1 MPSMGEGERLFK
13 SYHVAARFKG
23 LSFDYEVTALS
34 RDEALEE
41 SRYYL
46 KELLGE
52 LINQEAEFDIE
63 EITEPG
69 QGTA

>member
-1 MPSMGEGERLFK
+1 MGEGERLFK
-13 SYHVAARFKG
+13 TYRVAARFKG

-34 RDEALEE
+34 RDEAMEE

-52 LINQEAEFDIE
+52 IINQEAEFDIE
-63 EITEPG
+63 EIPEPG
-69 QGTA
+69 EGAG